1 MSMTLVKNESYVEV
15 PFINV
20 VGTIIYGDGD
30 GTDSDAVALEFE
42 NGAFILK
49 EGDTAEIK
57 LDEGTSSICNI
68 TPKCIF
74 TSATITVDNGRVF
87 ISVMEIDGVLSNYT
101 FIISE
106 LMADI
111 SFGNKRR

>member
-20 VGTIIYGDGD
+20 VGTIIYVDD
-30 GTDSDAVALEFE
+30 DSESDAVALEFE
-42 NGAFILK
+42 NGTFILK

-87 ISVMEIDGVLSNYT
+87 ISVMEVDGVLSNYT

>member
-1 MSMTLVKNESYVEV
+1 MSMTLIKNESYVEV
-15 PFINV
+15 PFIDV
-20 VGTIIYGDGD
+20 VGTTICGDD
-30 GTDSDAVALEFE
+30 DSESDAVALEFE

-87 ISVMEIDGVLSNYT
+87 ISVMEVDGVLSNYT

-106 LMADI
+106 LMTDI

>member
-1 MSMTLVKNESYVEV
+1 MGMTLVKNESYVEV

-20 VGTIIYGDGD
+20 VGTTICDD
-30 GTDSDAVALEFE
+30 DDSESDAVALEFE

-49 EGDTAEIK
+49 DGDTAEIK

-87 ISVMEIDGVLSNYT
+87 ISVMEVDGVLSNYT

>member
-1 MSMTLVKNESYVEV
+1 MSMTLIKNESYVEV
-15 PFINV
+15 PFIDV
-20 VGTIIYGDGD
+20 VGTTICGDGD
-30 GTDSDAVALEFE
+30 SESDAIALEFE

-49 EGDTAEIK
+49 DGDTAEIK

-74 TSATITVDNGRVF
+74 TSATVTVDKGRAY
-87 ISVMEIDGVLSNYT
+87 ISVMEVDGVLSNFT

>member
-1 MSMTLVKNESYVEV
+1 MTLIKNESYVEV
-15 PFINV
+15 PFIDV
-20 VGTIIYGDGD
+20 VGTTICDD
-30 GTDSDAVALEFE
+30 DDESESDAAALEFE

-49 EGDTAEIK
+49 DGDTAEIK

-87 ISVMEIDGVLSNYT
+87 ISVMEVDGALSNFT

-106 LMADI
+106 PMADI
-111 SFGNKRR
+111 SFGNKRRY